1 MSNNGMMTKVWGP
14 PGWLFLHCVAFGY
27 PVKVSKWD
35 YSDNLKR
42 MEYRNFFKNVGKI
55 LPCRYCRES
64 YDKFYKELPIDNFLD
79 SRKDLCKWFYNM
91 HNKVNNKLGIPK
103 CDIPSFVDIEKQ
115 YESYRAKCKKTTSD
129 ERKER
134 LEKGCVIPKDGI
146 PKKSYLK
153 VLGCQSN
160 NNYILINKN
169 YIYLII
175 VLIILIFIYLIYK

>member
-64 YDKFYKELPIDNFLD
+64 YDKFL
-79 SRKDLCKWFYNM
+79 
-91 HNKVNNKLGIPK
+91 
-103 CDIPSFVDIEKQ
+103 
-115 YESYRAKCKKTTSD
+115 
-129 ERKER
+129 
-134 LEKGCVIPKDGI
+134 
-146 PKKSYLK
+146 
-153 VLGCQSN
+153 
-160 NNYILINKN
+160 
-169 YIYLII
+169 
-175 VLIILIFIYLIYK
+175 